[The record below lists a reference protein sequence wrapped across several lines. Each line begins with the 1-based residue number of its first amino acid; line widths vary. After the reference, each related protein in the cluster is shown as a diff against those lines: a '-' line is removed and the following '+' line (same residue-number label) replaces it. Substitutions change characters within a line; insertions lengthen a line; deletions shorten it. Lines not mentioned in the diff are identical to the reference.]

1 MKERMISQAVIL
13 AGGYGTR
20 LQPFTD
26 TKPKPMYEFEG
37 RPFLEYLLYQIKE
50 FGIKEVVL
58 LLGYLPQIIQEFV
71 GDGSAYGLNVT
82 YDITPPEY
90 DTGTRLKHAGPM
102 IKDCFLLMYCDN
114 YCPMDLEE
122 AEKKFF
128 SSNALVQVTA
138 YANRDF
144 YTKNNLCADENGKV
158 TIYDKSR
165 FQEGLSMVDIGYALV
180 RKEVLSMLPD
190 TNVNFEK
197 AIYSALADK
206 GLLYAFKVEHRYYS
220 VGSWDPIRLTKE
232 FFRPKKI
239 AFLDRDG
246 TLNVRAP
253 KGEYIV
259 KPDQF
264 VWLEGAIDALKLL
277 KENGYTLII
286 VTNQPGIARGYLTLD
301 TLEQIH
307 EKMQKDLSVE
317 GILIDGIYVCT
328 HGWNDGCFCRKPKPG
343 LLFQAQ
349 KDLSLDLSE
358 CVLFGDDERD
368 LEAGK
373 AAGCHK
379 VIQVTEENC
388 LKKQVVQYLQEATKL
403 RF

>member
-37 RPFLEYLLYQIKE
+37 RPFLDYLLRQIKE
-50 FGIKEVVL
+50 FGIKEVLL
-58 LLGYLPQIIQEFV
+58 LLGYLPQVIQEFV
-71 GDGSAYGLNVT
+71 GDGSAYGLRVT
-82 YDITPPEY
+82 YDITPSEY
-90 DTGTRLKHAGPM
+90 DTGARLKHAEPL
-102 IKDCFLLMYCDN
+102 IKGHFLLMYCDN

-128 SSNALVQVTA
+128 SSKALVQITA

-144 YTKNNLCADENGKV
+144 YTKNNLCADETGKITV
-158 TIYDKSR
+158 YDKSR
-165 FQEGLSMVDIGYALV
+165 IQEGLSMVDIGYALV
-180 RKEVLSMLPD
+180 RKDVLNMLPD
-190 TNVNFEK
+190 SNVNFEK
-197 AIYSALADK
+197 AIYSPLADR

-220 VGSWDPIRLTKE
+220 VGSWDRIRLAKE
-232 FFRPKKI
+232 FFSPKKI
-239 AFLDRDG
+239 VFLDRDG
-246 TLNVRAP
+246 TLNVRAS

-259 KPDQF
+259 SPDQF
-264 VWLEGAIDALKLL
+264 VWLDGAIEALKLL
-277 KENGYTLII
+277 KKNGYTLIL
-286 VTNQPGIARGYLTLD
+286 VTNQPGIARGYLTEE
-301 TLEQIH
+301 TLKQIH
-307 EKMQKDLSVE
+307 EKMQKDLSFE
-317 GILIDGIYVCT
+317 GIQIDGIYVCT

-349 KDLSLDLSE
+349 RDLSLDLSN

-373 AAGCHK
+373 AAGCRK
-379 VIQVTEENC
+379 VMQVTEENS
-388 LKKQVVQYLQEATKL
+388 LKKQVVKYLQEVSE
-403 RF
+403 

>member
-50 FGIKEVVL
+50 FGIKEVLL
-58 LLGYLPQIIQEFV
+58 LLGYLPQVIQEFV
-71 GDGSAYGLNVT
+71 GDGSAYGLQVT
-82 YDITPPEY
+82 YDITPSEC
-90 DTGTRLKHAGPM
+90 DTGARLKHAGPL
-102 IKDCFLLMYCDN
+102 IKDHFLLMYCDN

-128 SSNALVQVTA
+128 ASKALVQVTA
-138 YANRDF
+138 YANRDS
-144 YTKNNLCADENGKV
+144 YTKNNLCADEDGKV
-158 TIYDKSR
+158 TVYDKSR
-165 FQEGLSMVDIGYALV
+165 IKEDLSMVDIGYALV
-180 RKEVLSMLPD
+180 SKRVLSMLPD
-190 TNVNFEK
+190 SNVNFEK
-197 AIYSALADK
+197 AIYSVLADR
-206 GLLYAFKVEHRYYS
+206 GLLFAFKVEHRYYS
-220 VGSWDPIRLTKE
+220 VGSWDRIRLTKE
-232 FFRPKKI
+232 FFQPKKI
-239 AFLDRDG
+239 VFLDRDG

-259 KPDQF
+259 FPDQF
-264 VWLEGAIDALKLL
+264 VWLDGAINALKLL
-277 KENGYTLII
+277 KENGYTLIL
-286 VTNQPGIARGYLTLD
+286 VTNQPGIARGYLTEE
-301 TLEQIH
+301 TLKQIH
-307 EKMQKDLSVE
+307 EKMQKDLSFA
-317 GILIDGIYVCT
+317 GIQIDSIYACT

-349 KDLSLDLSE
+349 RDLSLDLSE

-373 AAGCHK
+373 AAGCRK
-379 VIQVTEENC
+379 VMQVTEENS
-388 LKKQVVQYLQEATKL
+388 LEKLVVKYLQEVSK
-403 RF
+403 